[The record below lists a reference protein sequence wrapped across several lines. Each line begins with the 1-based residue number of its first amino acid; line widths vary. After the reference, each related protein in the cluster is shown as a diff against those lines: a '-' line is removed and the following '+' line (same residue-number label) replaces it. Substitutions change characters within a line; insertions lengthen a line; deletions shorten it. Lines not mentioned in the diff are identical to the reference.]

1 MILEETVRITTR
13 TSVEVP
19 FFKWSDDFILYVE
32 QNFVNTNKIIHYT
45 IQVSEDGLTETRT
58 GIWGS
63 EEYYMDF
70 VNIGNTYKEWEN
82 RESYNLSNGIIDDIR
97 RISRIDIKSIDESVT
112 INTTDYYTLPAT
124 FSPVINFR
132 SVVS

>member
-1 MILEETVRITTR
+1 MTLEETIRTTTR

-19 FFKWSDDFILYVE
+19 FFKWSDDFILYAE
-32 QNFVNTNKIIHYT
+32 QNFVNTNKILHYT
-45 IQVSEDGLTETRT
+45 IQLSEDGLTETRT

-70 VNIGNTYKEWEN
+70 VNIGNIHNEWEN

-97 RISRIDIKSIDESVT
+97 RVSRTDINSIDEL
-112 INTTDYYTLPAT
+112 IA
-124 FSPVINFR
+124 SPVVNLR
-132 SVVS
+132 SVS